1 MSLLPMLRA
10 LGHRNY
16 RLYFIGQGV
25 SLIGTWMQ
33 QVAAA
38 WLVFELTHSSWWL
51 GVVNFAGQM
60 PAFFVAPFAGVLVD
74 RWNRHR
80 LLILTQ
86 TLMMLQAFAL
96 AALALTHVIHV
107 WHLLALSALLG
118 LVNAFDMTGRQA
130 FLTQIVAR
138 REDLA
143 NAIALNSSMVNGTRL
158 VGPAL
163 AGVVLAGAGAGVCF
177 LVNGIS
183 YLAVLAALLAMCV
196 TQAERKAPHPPLVQ
210 GLREGFAYAFGFPPI
225 RALLLLLAAAS
236 LMGFSY
242 AVLLPVFA
250 TDVLHGGARMLGVL
264 TAASG
269 VGALLAAMWLAARK
283 TVLGLGRVIAVAP
296 AAAGLGLIAFSFSQ
310 WWWLSAPL
318 LSVTGFALM
327 AQMASSNTILQTIVD
342 EDKRGR
348 VMSLYTMAFLGMS
361 PLGSLLIGWL
371 ADVLGAPAALLISGV
386 SCVLASLAFA
396 PYLPSLRARVRPIY
410 TRLGILPQAAAGVQ
424 AATELTTPPEEE

>member
-1 MSLLPMLRA
+1 MLRA

-396 PYLPSLRARVRPIY
+396 HYLPSLRARVRPIY

>member
-1 MSLLPMLRA
+1 MLRA